1 MAFLCAKITLKN
13 ELGRELDM
21 GQRLETEVIVIG
33 GGMTGAG
40 VLRDLSLRGIKA
52 ILIEQQDLGHGTSTR
67 NHGLLHSGAR
77 YAVRDEE
84 AAIESYRENLILKRT
99 IPGSIEQTGGLFVK
113 VPEDEDGYLQ
123 KWLIS
128 CEKLGIPVEEIPVA
142 QALQQ
147 EPFLTKEV
155 QAVYRVPDGAVDC
168 FTMVV
173 DVVADAVKHGA
184 KALTYHEVVDV
195 LTEQN
200 RVRGVRV
207 RDVFTGEEKEIFAS
221 LVINA
226 AGPWGAKIA
235 QLAGIPLKM
244 INNKGMLAIFS
255 HRINKQVINRLRM
268 PGDADIFVP
277 AHNVTIFGTTGINV
291 EDPNDF
297 SLNRQELEGM
307 LAEGKK
313 LIPKINDL
321 RLIRAFSGSRP
332 LYQESNVADASG
344 RNVTRGVALLD
355 HHTRDG
361 MDGLVTIT
369 GGKLTTFRFMAE
381 KTVDLICEKLGVR
394 AKCTTDQEMVP
405 HRKADEFFKEVDMAP
420 AAKQKLFHWAGT
432 KARKIESS
440 LKEKNSNVVVCEC
453 EQVTWAEIE
462 SVLPEEG
469 RFHLG
474 DIRRRTRL
482 GMGPCQGT
490 FCNHRAAALAV
501 EKGKTTIEEAEWAL
515 HHAVFER
522 KKGMDVVAT
531 GETAKQLQ
539 LMETIYKV
547 SLGFV
552 EGDYQHV

>member
-1 MAFLCAKITLKN
+1 
-13 ELGRELDM
+13 M
-21 GQRLETEVIVIG
+21 GQKVETEVIVIG

-40 VLRDLSLRGIKA
+40 VLRDLAFRGIKA

-84 AAIESYRENLILKRT
+84 AAIESYRENLILKKT

-113 VPEDEDGYLQ
+113 VPDDDDQYIQ
-123 KWLIS
+123 KWLTS
-128 CEKLGIPVEEIPVA
+128 CEKVGIPVEEIPVA

-147 EPFLTKEV
+147 EPFLNKDL

-195 LTEQN
+195 LTEQH
-200 RVRGVRV
+200 RVIGVRV
-207 RDVFTGEEKEIFAS
+207 RDVFTGEKKDIFAQ
-221 LVINA
+221 LVVNA
-226 AGPWGAKIA
+226 AGPWGAEIA
-235 QLAGIPLKM
+235 QLAGIPLRM
-244 INNKGMLAIFS
+244 INNKGLLAIFS

-277 AHNVTIFGTTGINV
+277 AHNVTIFGTTGMNV

-313 LIPKINDL
+313 LIPKINEL

-355 HHTRDG
+355 HHKRDG
-361 MDGLVTIT
+361 LDGLVTIT

-394 AKCTTDQEMVP
+394 AKCTTDKEMVP
-405 HRKADEFFKEVDMAP
+405 HRNADEFFKEVDMAP

-432 KARKIESS
+432 KAKKIESA
-440 LKEKNSNVVVCEC
+440 LKEENSNFVVCEC

-462 SVLPEEG
+462 SVLPENG

-515 HHAVFER
+515 QNAVFER

-547 SLGFV
+547 SLGLG

>member
-1 MAFLCAKITLKN
+1 
-13 ELGRELDM
+13 M
-21 GQRLETEVIVIG
+21 GLIMETEVVVIG

-40 VLRDLSLRGIKA
+40 VLRDLSLRGINA
-52 ILIEQQDLGHGTSTR
+52 ILVEQQDLGHGTSTR

-77 YAVRDEE
+77 YAVKDEE
-84 AAIESYRENLILKRT
+84 AAIESYRENLILKKT
-99 IPGSIEQTGGLFVK
+99 VPGSIEHTGGLFVK
-113 VPEDEDGYLQ
+113 VPEDDDAYVE
-123 KWLIS
+123 KWLSS
-128 CEKLGIPVEEIPVA
+128 CKKVGIPVEEISVA
-142 QALQQ
+142 DALKQ
-147 EPFLTKEV
+147 EPYLNKEI
-155 QAVYRVPDGAVDC
+155 QAAFRVPDGSVDC

-195 LTEQN
+195 ITEQN
-200 RVRGVRV
+200 RVAGVRV
-207 RDVFTGEEKEIFAS
+207 RDIFSGEEKEIHSQLVVNAS
-221 LVINA
+221 
-226 AGPWGAKIA
+226 GPWGTKIA
-235 QLAGIPLKM
+235 QMAGIPLRM

-255 HRINKQVINRLRM
+255 HRINKQVINRLRV

-307 LAEGKK
+307 LTQGKK
-313 LIPKINDL
+313 LIPNINEM

-332 LYQESNVADASG
+332 LYQESDTADASG
-344 RNVTRGVALLD
+344 RNVTRGIALLD
-355 HHTRDG
+355 HYKRDG
-361 MDGLVTIT
+361 MEGLVTIT

-381 KTVDLICEKLGVR
+381 KTVDLVCEKLGVK
-394 AKCTTDQEMVP
+394 AACTTDQQP
-405 HRKADEFFKEVDMAP
+405 IAHRKADEFLKHADIAP
-420 AAKQKLFHWAGT
+420 AAKNKLFHWAGT
-432 KARKIESS
+432 NAKKIESS
-440 LKEKNSNVVVCEC
+440 LKESEANIVVCEC
-453 EQVTWAEIE
+453 EQVTWAEVE
-462 SVLPEEG
+462 AVLPEEG
-469 RFHLG
+469 YFHLG

-501 EKGKTTIEEAEWAL
+501 EKGKATIADAECAL
-515 HHAVFER
+515 QHALFER

-547 SLGFV
+547 SLGMS
-552 EGDYQHV
+552 EGDIQHV